1 MTLKLYNT
9 ASRHVEEIHPLEAGH
24 VRMYLCGP
32 TVYDRA
38 HIGNAR
44 SVVIFDVLS
53 RLLERSYKVTY
64 VRNITDIDDKIIKA
78 AQDAGEAIDVITK
91 RTTDYYHADMD
102 ALGALRPTHSPRAT
116 DHVPEMITM
125 IETLLQKGHAYVAEG
140 HVLFDVASNTH
151 YGCLSRHPRDE
162 IIAGARVEVAT
173 YKRNPEDF
181 VLWKPSSGDM
191 PGWDSPWGLG
201 RPGWHIE
208 CSAMSLKYLGDTF
221 DIHGGG
227 QDLIFPHHEN
237 EIAQSTCALGKG
249 TFAQHWLHNGM
260 LIVNGAKMSK
270 SLGNFYTVHDLLAQ
284 ANGETV
290 RFALLST
297 HYRQPLDWTDE
308 TLPRAKSTL
317 NSFYTALQDYE
328 HGYEQGDEP
337 LEIEVDPQVITALED
352 DLNTPK
358 AIMRLHELARQIN
371 KERNGLKKQELQGI
385 LKKSAHVLGIGQKEA
400 MSWFQEARHHQDLTA
415 QQIEQFIQQRLD
427 ARAMKN
433 FIEADRIRDDLLAHG
448 IFLEDYN
455 TGTTWKRR

>member
-1 MTLKLYNT
+1 MALKLYNT
-9 ASRHVEEIHPLEAGH
+9 ASRQVEELRPLDAGH

-53 RLLERSYKVTY
+53 RLLERAYKVTY

-78 AQDAGEAIDVITK
+78 AQESGETIDVITK
-91 RTTDYYHADMD
+91 RTTDYYHDDMD

-116 DHVPEMITM
+116 DHVPEMIAM
-125 IETLLQKGHAYVAEG
+125 IETLLQKGHAYAAEG
-140 HVLFDVASNTH
+140 HVLFDVTSDPR
-151 YGCLSRHPRDE
+151 YGCLSRHPKDE

-173 YKRNPEDF
+173 YKKNPEDF

-191 PGWDSPWGLG
+191 PGWDSPWGWG

-208 CSAMSLKYLGDTF
+208 CSAMSLKYLGETF

-260 LIVNGAKMSK
+260 VMVNGAKMSK

-284 ANGETV
+284 ANGETI
-290 RFALLST
+290 RFALLSS
-297 HYRQPLDWTDE
+297 HYRQPLDWTDA
-308 TLPRAKSTL
+308 TLPRAKAALDSL
-317 NSFYTALQDYE
+317 YTALQN
-328 HGYEQGDEP
+328 YEQAHQGDGES
-337 LEIEVDPQVITALED
+337 IELDGQVLAALEE

-358 AIMRLHELARQIN
+358 AITRLHELAHQIN
-371 KERNGLKKQELQGI
+371 KEQDDSRKQKLQGL
-385 LKKSAHVLGIGQKEA
+385 LKKSAQVLGIGQKPA
-400 MSWFQEARHHQDLTA
+400 IAWFQEGRGAGDLNP
-415 QQIEQFIQQRLD
+415 QHIEQLIQQRLE
-427 ARAMKN
+427 ARASKN
-433 FIEADRIRDDLLAHG
+433 FIEADRIRDALAAQG
-448 IFLEDYN
+448 IVLEDHSA
-455 TGTTWKRR
+455 GTTWKRQ

>member
-1 MTLKLYNT
+1 MPLKLYNT
-9 ASRHVEEIHPLEAGH
+9 ASRQVEELRPLEAGH

-53 RLLERSYKVTY
+53 RLLERAYKVTY

-78 AQDAGEAIDVITK
+78 AQESGEAIDVITK
-91 RTTDYYHADMD
+91 RTTDYYHDDMD

-125 IETLLQKGHAYVAEG
+125 IETLLQKGHAYAAEG
-140 HVLFDVASNTH
+140 HVLFDVTSDPH
-151 YGCLSRHPRDE
+151 YGCLSKHPKDE

-173 YKRNPEDF
+173 YKKNPEDF

-191 PGWDSPWGLG
+191 PGWDSPWGWG

-208 CSAMSLKYLGDTF
+208 CSAMSLKYLGETF

-260 LIVNGAKMSK
+260 VMVNGAKMSK

-284 ANGETV
+284 ANGETI
-290 RFALLST
+290 RFALLSS
-297 HYRQPLDWTDE
+297 HYRQPLDWTDA
-308 TLPRAKSTL
+308 TLPRAKAALDSL
-317 NSFYTALQDYE
+317 YTALQT
-328 HGYEQGDEP
+328 YEQAHQGDGESI
-337 LEIEVDPQVITALED
+337 EIDGQVLAALEE

-358 AIMRLHELARQIN
+358 AITRLHELAHQIN
-371 KERNGLKKQELQGI
+371 KEQDDSRKQKLQGL
-385 LKKSAHVLGIGQKEA
+385 LKKSAQVLGIGQKPA
-400 MSWFQEARHHQDLTA
+400 MAWFQEARGAENLSSQHIKQL
-415 QQIEQFIQQRLD
+415 IQQRLE
-427 ARAMKN
+427 ARASKN
-433 FIEADRIRDDLLAHG
+433 FIEADRIRDALAAQG
-448 IFLEDYN
+448 IVLEDHSA
-455 TGTTWKRR
+455 GTTWKRQ